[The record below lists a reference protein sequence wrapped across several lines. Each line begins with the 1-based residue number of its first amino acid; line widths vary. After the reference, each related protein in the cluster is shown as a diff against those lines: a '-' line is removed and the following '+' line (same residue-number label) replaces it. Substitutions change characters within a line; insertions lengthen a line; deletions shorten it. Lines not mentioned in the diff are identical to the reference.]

1 MSKWR
6 SEQLRVLGKWVGVN
20 AIFFILLDL
29 VLPADFAAGIAM
41 AIILLAFV
49 HPANK
54 QDRDALTVPIIE
66 LMSENANGR

>member
-6 SEQLRVLGKWVGVN
+6 SNQLRVLGKWIGIN

-29 VLPADFAAGIAM
+29 IMPADFAAGISM

-54 QDRDALTVPIIE
+54 QDIEALTVPVIE
-66 LMSENANGR
+66 LMSENKYGR